1 MRSGIYVSKGLLRDA
16 LQSVVDHPQTV
27 VLTAAIGFVILF
39 VADTLRV
46 WYRLSHVPGPFL
58 AGFSKVWMVKES
70 FKGQQPYAIQK
81 ANEEYGGMS
90 SNNIAF
96 TGSLITW
103 LRITRAHWSQ

>member
-27 VLTAAIGFVILF
+27 VLTAAIGLVILF

-81 ANEEYGGMS
+81 ANEKYGGMS
-90 SNNIAF
+90 
-96 TGSLITW
+96 
-103 LRITRAHWSQ
+103 